1 MNRKGYGSST
11 GGKSSSN
18 SSQSGIDKHGHIW
31 SSKIGGGPLSKAEY
45 SSRVVTSEGTRTIS
59 IEKYGYK
66 IRYAYVSQRGYYPE
80 SLDKS
85 NQDALCVHNDF
96 CDMPERH
103 FFGVFDGHGEHGT
116 ACSEYARDNVPK
128 VLERAT
134 KDGQMTIERAIHK
147 AFVDTNVQLHRSTVE
162 DSMSGTTGI
171 SVLVD
176 GKRLYVG
183 NVGDSR
189 ATLAERQGRNLIAID
204 LSHDQTP
211 FRQDECER
219 VKRSGARVLTLD
231 QLEGLK
237 DPNVQCW
244 GSEEDDDGDP
254 PRLWSQHGAYPGT
267 AFTRSIGDAVAE
279 KIGVYAV
286 PELLVRELSSDNPFF
301 VLASDGVFEFLS
313 SQSVVDM
320 VSKFEDPQEAAI
332 ALVAESYRL
341 WLQYETRTDDIT
353 VIVGFIDGLS
363 NEVGKEPSTVQ
374 GAHDNA
380 ATMVAVS
387 SGMNRRVR
395 RDMSKAKRASIEQMM
410 AVYGDDDSE
419 EWTPPNYIPKKTPDE
434 IRRISSAVKANFLFQ
449 HLNEAQRK
457 LIFGLMEKR
466 QVSTGEVI
474 IKQGDK
480 GDHFYVVE
488 SGEFDVFVKQ
498 GDGPP
503 QFVHTYTTKG
513 GTHPCF
519 GELALMYGKPR
530 AATVQASTN
539 GSLWSLNRRAFKH
552 VLQKTDTKAV
562 IKTLRAVDVLKP
574 LNSGQLQRLADM
586 LSETSYEEGEYILTQ
601 GEEGEEFFIIESGE
615 VVCTVSKNPNDKDEI
630 PREVLRLK
638 AGQYFGERALLSN
651 ARRAANV
658 VALNKVHC
666 VHIGRTT
673 FEEVLG
679 PLQGIIDADRRW
691 REKAAILKESQLR
704 RPSVAQMLS
713 FVLGDLKPYANLYT
727 TNSSVVSLVKHKGKS
742 ETYVMRQTSI
752 AQTTE
757 QGLQHQLIKMRN
769 IMKTTLPLPLIPS
782 VVRVFKDQY
791 FISELMYLHGFCNLD
806 GLLSEP
812 LSVDAVK
819 FIASELVAVLEH
831 LHMDG
836 VIFRGTSLDTLL
848 ISDQGHLQVVDFRFA
863 KRVDGKTFTLCGS
876 PDFMAPEM
884 IEQTGHNAAVDWWGL
899 GVLIFYLL
907 AGHAPFSEEQD
918 EEVKIYSKISQ
929 RRFVYPSTFDR
940 NTRDLIDKL
949 WTADPNT
956 RLGYGTGGVRAL
968 KEHAFFEGIHWD
980 SISNMDSRV
989 PAEVVQRMKA
999 YEPEPYTPLEEK
1011 QYEGEAWYQSL

>member
-1 MNRKGYGSST
+1 MGCVGSKGEPAVDKSGASGRGSDGKGKNGTEGGRSGNGSAGDSMNRKGYGSST

-18 SSQSGIDKHGHIW
+18 SGQSGIDKHGHIW

-59 IEKYGYK
+59 IDKYGYK

-147 AFVDTNVQLHRSTVE
+147 AFVDTNVQLHRSTIE

-320 VSKFEDPQEAAI
+320 VSKFDDPQEAAI

-363 NEVGKEPSTVQ
+363 NEVGKEASSAQ

-503 QFVHTYTTKG
+503 QVRERRRPPPSGRMCMPPDCAPDCAWLTQRARPPPRPPFCVRSSCTRTR
-513 GTHPCF
+513 
-519 GELALMYGKPR
+519 PR
-530 AATVQASTN
+530 AARTRASA
-539 GSLWSLNRRAFKH
+539 S
-552 VLQKTDTKAV
+552 
-562 IKTLRAVDVLKP
+562 
-574 LNSGQLQRLADM
+574 
-586 LSETSYEEGEYILTQ
+586 
-601 GEEGEEFFIIESGE
+601 
-615 VVCTVSKNPNDKDEI
+615 
-630 PREVLRLK
+630 
-638 AGQYFGERALLSN
+638 
-651 ARRAANV
+651 
-658 VALNKVHC
+658 
-666 VHIGRTT
+666 
-673 FEEVLG
+673 
-679 PLQGIIDADRRW
+679 W
-691 REKAAILKESQLR
+691 R
-704 RPSVAQMLS
+704 
-713 FVLGDLKPYANLYT
+713 
-727 TNSSVVSLVKHKGKS
+727 
-742 ETYVMRQTSI
+742 
-752 AQTTE
+752 
-757 QGLQHQLIKMRN
+757 
-769 IMKTTLPLPLIPS
+769 
-782 VVRVFKDQY
+782 
-791 FISELMYLHGFCNLD
+791 
-806 GLLSEP
+806 
-812 LSVDAVK
+812 
-819 FIASELVAVLEH
+819 
-831 LHMDG
+831 
-836 VIFRGTSLDTLL
+836 
-848 ISDQGHLQVVDFRFA
+848 
-863 KRVDGKTFTLCGS
+863 
-876 PDFMAPEM
+876 
-884 IEQTGHNAAVDWWGL
+884 
-899 GVLIFYLL
+899 
-907 AGHAPFSEEQD
+907 
-918 EEVKIYSKISQ
+918 
-929 RRFVYPSTFDR
+929 
-940 NTRDLIDKL
+940 
-949 WTADPNT
+949 
-956 RLGYGTGGVRAL
+956 
-968 KEHAFFEGIHWD
+968 
-980 SISNMDSRV
+980 
-989 PAEVVQRMKA
+989 
-999 YEPEPYTPLEEK
+999 
-1011 QYEGEAWYQSL
+1011 